1 VPRLSETEKEARRRH
16 VLDGARRCFARH
28 GYEGATVVRLE
39 EEIGLSRGAIFNWF
53 PSKQDLF
60 LALAAEDNERLHSL
74 FASGGFEALLVTI
87 IQDDPDWLAVYFEF
101 GRRLKADSGLRERWK
116 EIAPPEARERS
127 KAWIGSAQAAGE
139 LRSDVDGDDIGRF
152 LGVIVDGIVAQRA
165 FGFDP
170 PDTELVLR
178 LTSDAIGGAAG
189 LRLKAE
195 TGTRARVR
203 PQSETSA
210 ASSSA

>member
-1 VPRLSETEKEARRRH
+1 MPRLSETEKETRRRR

-39 EEIGLSRGAIFNWF
+39 QEIGLSRGAIFNWF

-60 LALAAEDNERLHSL
+60 LALAAEDNERLHAL
-74 FASGGFEALLVTI
+74 FAVGGFEALLETI
-87 IQDDPDWLAVYFEF
+87 TQDDPDWLAVYLDF
-101 GRRLKADSGLRERWK
+101 GRRLKADEELRERWK

-127 KAWIGSAQAAGE
+127 KAWIASAQEAGS
-139 LRSDVDGDDIGRF
+139 LRTDVDGDDIGRF

-170 PDTELVLR
+170 PATDLVLR
-178 LTSDAIGGAAG
+178 LTRDAIGG
-189 LRLKAE
+189 RQ
-195 TGTRARVR
+195 V
-203 PQSETSA
+203 SD
-210 ASSSA
+210 